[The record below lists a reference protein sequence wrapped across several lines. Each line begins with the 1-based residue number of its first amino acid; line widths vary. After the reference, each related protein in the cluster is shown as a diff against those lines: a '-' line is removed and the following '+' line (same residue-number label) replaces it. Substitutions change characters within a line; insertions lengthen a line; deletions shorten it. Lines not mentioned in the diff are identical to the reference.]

1 MKSQAET
8 LFKKDTRQSPVY
20 ALLRKASFIDFP
32 GHLCRVLF
40 ISGCNLR
47 CIFCHNFDL
56 VEPKKTNIEWSRLEK
71 ILRKSRE
78 NWIDAVCITGGEPTL
93 HPQLKEL
100 VIRLKELGFKVKVD
114 TNGSLPEMLREL
126 LPIVD
131 YLAMDYKA
139 PLESYHRFTAC
150 SDLKLEKITESKKL
164 IIDWDGEY
172 EFRTTVVTGLHTEED
187 MLTIC
192 RELEGARRY
201 VLQSFVPAPGMDA
214 GNGLPEKRTPM
225 KLLHQYHNL
234 CKEHFEETILRGA

>member
-8 LFKKDTRQSPVY
+8 LFKKDTLQSPVY

-47 CIFCHNFDL
+47 CIFCHNFEL
-56 VEPKKTNIEWSRLEK
+56 IKPKKTNIEWTRLEK
-71 ILRKSRE
+71 ILLKSRE

-100 VIRLKELGFKVKVD
+100 IIRLKELGLKVKLD
-114 TNGSLPEMLREL
+114 TNGSLPEVLREL

-139 PLESYHRFTAC
+139 PLESYHRVTAC
-150 SDLKLEKITESKKL
+150 PGLKLEKITESKEL

-201 VLQSFVPAPGMDA
+201 VLQSFVPAPGMND
-214 GNGLPEKRTPM
+214 GNGLPDKRTPM
-225 KLLHQYHNL
+225 SMLRQYHNL
-234 CKEHFEETILRGA
+234 CKGHFEETILRGE